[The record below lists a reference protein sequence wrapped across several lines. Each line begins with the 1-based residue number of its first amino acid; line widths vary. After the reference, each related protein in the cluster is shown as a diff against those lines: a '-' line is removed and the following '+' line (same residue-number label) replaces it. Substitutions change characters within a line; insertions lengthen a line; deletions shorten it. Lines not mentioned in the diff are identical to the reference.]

1 MAGAVKNVAIRL
13 QPEGGAAVVAEF
25 KKTEDAGVAAA
36 KATQTATESAIA
48 SADRQIAKLREV
60 GAAAAAQANAT
71 PLQAQ
76 IDRMVGVTG
85 GGNARADVAARTLY
99 AADDGMA
106 RRAAQLR
113 AEIDPLGA
121 AQDRLNAEL
130 REYDGL
136 ARRGAIT
143 TGELAKA
150 QDLARRK
157 FDETTGA
164 MNRQGGLTRGER
176 AGRLNLVRQGADV
189 FTTAAMGMNPGMIA
203 IQQGPQILDALSTSG
218 IKAGAG
224 LAVAAGATALLAGAV
239 VALGAAW
246 KNGEDQSLAL
256 DRAVTGLGRT
266 SGLTAT
272 ELETLAVAAAEQGEV
287 SIRSARDQAAAYV
300 STGRIGG
307 EIIGGLIAIGKDYA
321 AVMGMDAEE
330 ATTSLAE
337 AMAKPDVA
345 ARELTRQ
352 IGLLDQKTLDHID
365 SLVKHGDQ
373 LGAQKILLDALSEAV
388 AGQADKIG
396 SIESAWD
403 AAARA
408 VSNYWDKLGR
418 ALYTTPDERLANL
431 DKALVGARQREA
443 SGITLRPGFIAGL
456 EEQRAALLRDQ
467 LDDQRRAAR
476 APAAAANQAAQDRV
490 DRTPTPRRPRAD
502 RSAEREARERLVRER
517 REEDRAAQIEMEV
530 SRAVGDLDH
539 VRVLEDEAALRAR
552 IRQLVDADVD
562 ADAARTKALQEQN
575 QLLEA
580 REVATDREF
589 AALQRTQGIE
599 VARLLGN
606 EREAENLE
614 RREEQTRRIR
624 AYQDAGLDA
633 DKSAS
638 IVKQD
643 LLELDQARA
652 VVLARIVEDA
662 DREHKLTIAR
672 LAGRES
678 ESRLLDR
685 ESRVA
690 ARAREIEGR
699 RKGSNRGDG
708 DAQAALEIGEEI
720 AAEAEGVRRSW
731 VKEFVA
737 DIRRGG
743 IAEALASQFDRAADR
758 LINKLIDSLFD
769 MDWGSIGGGK
779 AGSSGGGMGNLFAQ
793 LATAVFGGPPG
804 RNAAGTDYWSG
815 GWSWVG
821 EDGPELVRVP
831 RGAQIKSNPRSMG
844 MLGGSPAPQT
854 IQVNLTSKLEV
865 PAGYVPDRQLAGL
878 LQATHRASV
887 SEAVKI
893 VHAAAPGQQLDW
905 QVHKG

>member
-25 KKTEDAGVAAA
+25 QKTEDAGVKAA

-330 ATTSLAE
+330 ATASLAE

-352 IGLLDQKTLDHID
+352 IGLLDQKTLNHID

-373 LGAQKILLDALSEAV
+373 LAAQKILLDALSDAV

-431 DKALVGARQREA
+431 DRALVGARQREA

-467 LDDQRRAAR
+467 LDEQRRAAR

-490 DRTPTPRRPRAD
+490 DRTPTPRRARSD
-502 RSAEREARERLVRER
+502 RSAEREAREKLMQER
-517 REEDRAAQIEMEV
+517 REEDRALQIELEV

-539 VRVLEDEAALRAR
+539 VRVLEDEAALRTR
-552 IRQLVDADVD
+552 IRQLVDADVS

-575 QLLEA
+575 VLLEA
-580 REVATDREF
+580 RDRGLDLALDKRALELEIEDARERGDL
-589 AALQRTQGIE
+589 AALQHLEDEARIRDTITDYQRLGLNLATATVLAE
-599 VARLLGN
+599 VESWAVN
-606 EREAENLE
+606 ERRADLMGRIVAEAE
-614 RREEQTRRIR
+614 REQR
-624 AYQDAGLDA
+624 
-633 DKSAS
+633 
-638 IVKQD
+638 
-643 LLELDQARA
+643 
-652 VVLARIVEDA
+652 
-662 DREHKLTIAR
+662 LTLAR
-672 LAGRES
+672 LAGRDE
-678 ESRLLDR
+678 EVRLLER
-685 ESRVA
+685 EERVA
-690 ARAREIEGR
+690 RRARSIEGR
-699 RKGSNRGDG
+699 ENLDRGM
-708 DAQAALEIGEEI
+708 GESRARIEI
-720 AAEAEGVRRSW
+720 ADEVNAEAEGVRREW
-731 VKEFVA
+731 VKGFVA

-743 IAEALASQFDRAADR
+743 IGDALRNQLERASDHWIDKMLDR
-758 LINKLIDSLFD
+758 LMDIDWSGLFK
-769 MDWGSIGGGK
+769 GG
-779 AGSSGGGMGNLFAQ
+779 SGGGGSGVGNFLTQ
-793 LATAVFGGPPG
+793 LATTIFGGPPG
-804 RNAAGTDYWSG
+804 KNAAGSDYWSG
-815 GWSWVG
+815 GWTWVG
-821 EDGPELVRVP
+821 EDGPELVNAP
-831 RGAQIKSNPRSMG
+831 RGARIASNARSMQ
-844 MLGGSPAPQT
+844 MAAANGGPGRLSVQATYAPN
-854 IQVNLTSKLEV
+854 IRVNGSGPEV
-865 PAGYVPDRQLAGL
+865 DALRRQLAEE
-878 LQATHRASV
+878 RAAFRGNV
-887 SEAVKI
+887 VAAVRDAI
-893 VHAAAPGQQLDW
+893 SRREIA
-905 QVHKG
+905 